1 VSDIDDQSAES
12 AHRFAANL
20 WGDEPSPLA
29 LATRD
34 EPEIGL
40 PEADSP
46 AGIDLETPEADAASP
61 DTDQPDDAP
70 APGKN
75 AGAWRTAAWLG
86 SGVILVAVAIVLVF
100 SIFGGGPAPTTPTQH
115 HSAITPVAIS
125 PAPSTAN
132 TPVPQHD
139 VAIPFSA
146 KTDSCP
152 EQGSTSPQALTD
164 VSSDSAWVC
173 NRGPQES
180 RLDGQILHVRFSCST
195 SRPESNC
202 SYMLNSVSLSAGWL
216 AKTTGGKEH
225 WLEHRVVTNAQL
237 NFFNGDQ
244 LAADPVPVDT
254 HSVHGLVT
262 VTLPQKVLAS
272 RVDVIILH
280 TAAPPATP
288 PAPAA
293 DPNSPAGV
301 NNDPMNPAGPL
312 VAAGAAPDPTTAGM
326 ADPAAGPD
334 ANPGSDPVD
343 ATFAMSQMQFFG
355 HAPN

>member
-1 VSDIDDQSAES
+1 MSDVDDLSAQS

-34 EPEIGL
+34 ESE
-40 PEADSP
+40 S
-46 AGIDLETPEADAASP
+46 DLEH
-61 DTDQPDDAP
+61 DDAP
-70 APGKN
+70 VDLDGPAAEDDPGLSPTGAPEDQPAAVSKN

-86 SGVILVAVAIVLVF
+86 SGVVLVAVFIVLVF
-100 SIFGGGPAPTTPTQH
+100 SVFGGGPEP
-115 HSAITPVAIS
+115 TPVPQHISPVSPVAVS

-132 TPVPQHD
+132 VAVPQHD
-139 VAIPFSA
+139 VAIPFAA
-146 KTDSCP
+146 KTSSCD

-164 VSSDSAWVC
+164 ASSDSAWVC

-180 RLDGQILHVRFSCST
+180 RLDGQILHVKFTCST

-202 SYMLNSVSLSAGWL
+202 SYMLNSVSLSPGWL
-216 AKTTGGKEH
+216 AKTTGGKDH
-225 WLEHRVVTNAQL
+225 WLEHRVVTNLQL

-254 HSVHGLVT
+254 HSVHGMVT

-272 RVDVIILH
+272 RVDVMILH
-280 TAAPPATP
+280 TAPPPATP
-288 PAPAA
+288 PAGV
-293 DPNSPAGV
+293 DPNVPGGGQDPFNPTGPVAGV
-301 NNDPMNPAGPL
+301 
-312 VAAGAAPDPTTAGM
+312 GAAPDPTGGAP
-326 ADPAAGPD
+326 ADPMGAPD

>member
-1 VSDIDDQSAES
+1 MSDVDDQSTES

-34 EPEIGL
+34 EPDIGL
-40 PEADSP
+40 HQTDSP
-46 AGIDLETPEADAASP
+46 VADDIEPPDADAVLPA
-61 DTDQPDDAP
+61 TDPADDAP
-70 APGKN
+70 APDKN
-75 AGAWRTAAWLG
+75 AGAWRTAAWVG

-100 SIFGGGPAPTTPTQH
+100 SIFGGGPTPTTPTQH
-115 HSAITPVAIS
+115 HSAITPVAVS

-132 TPVPQHD
+132 VPVPQHD

-146 KTDSCP
+146 KTESCP

-180 RLDGQILHVRFSCST
+180 RLDGQILHVKFSCAS
-195 SRPESNC
+195 SRPDSNC
-202 SYMLNSVSLSAGWL
+202 SYMTNSCAFSPGWL
-216 AKTTGGKEH
+216 AKTAGGKDH
-225 WLEHRVVTNAQL
+225 WLEHRVVTNLQL

-244 LAADPVPVDT
+244 LVGDPVPVDT
-254 HSVHGLVT
+254 HSVHGLVP
-262 VTLPQKVLAS
+262 VTLPQKLLAS
-272 RVDVIILH
+272 RVDVMILH

-288 PAPAA
+288 PAPST
-293 DPNSPAGV
+293 DPSNPIGV
-301 NNDPMNPAGPL
+301 NDPTNPVGPL
-312 VAAGAAPDPTTAGM
+312 SAAGAAPDPVSPG
-326 ADPAAGPD
+326 DPATAPD
-334 ANPGSDPVD
+334 AAPGSDPVD
-343 ATFAMSQMQFFG
+343 ATFAMSQMQCFG